1 MDFAAEGLLD
11 GIDDERAR
19 AERIALLE
27 ELIADGVSLE
37 ELKEAV
43 AEDRL
48 VFLRVERTLGAT
60 RYTPREVAEL
70 TGIPVEEALRLRQ
83 ALGLPRPAIDE
94 RVLTDRD
101 IEALRGVQAF
111 EAAGLPQ
118 EGIVEMV
125 RVLGENLSRVAAAV
139 RLFVR
144 DQLLTP
150 DIGEHELST
159 RYAAINEHLGPQLA
173 ESMQRVFEMHL
184 QDQLRNDAI
193 GRSEVAHGR
202 IPGAVEVTVAFADLV
217 GFTKLG
223 EQIPPEELGA
233 IARRLLEL
241 ATEAAHPPVRLIK
254 TIGDAAML
262 VSPDAGALL
271 DVAIELVRLAEEEG
285 EDFPRLRAG
294 LATGPALQRAG
305 DWYGSPVNLAS
316 RVTSIARPGSVVVT
330 HATRAAATEA
340 AEAGG
345 DDTRWRW
352 SPLPARR
359 IKGVDAPVP
368 LYRARPALETAGR
381 AAAELR
387 R

>member
-11 GIDDERAR
+11 GIEDERAR
-19 AERIALLE
+19 AERVALLE
-27 ELIADGVSLE
+27 ELVADGVSLD

-48 VFLRVERTLGAT
+48 VFLRVERSLGAA
-60 RYTPREVAEL
+60 RYTAREVAAL
-70 TGIPVEEALRLRQ
+70 TGMDPEEGLRFRQ
-83 ALGLPRPAIDE
+83 ALGLPRPDLDD

-101 IEALRGVQAF
+101 VEAIRQLKAF
-111 EAAGLPQ
+111 EAAGLPHD
-118 EGIVEMV
+118 GLVEMA
-125 RVLGENLSRVAAAV
+125 RVLGESLSRVAAAV

-144 DQLLTP
+144 EALLAP
-150 DIGEHELST
+150 DVGERELST
-159 RYAAINEHLGPQLA
+159 RYAMIAEQLSPALGDT
-173 ESMQRVFEMHL
+173 MRRIFEMHL

-241 ATEAAHPPVRLIK
+241 ATQAARPPVRLIK

-262 VSPDAGALL
+262 VSSDAGALL

-285 EDFPRLRAG
+285 EEFPRLRAG
-294 LATGPALQRAG
+294 LATGAALHRAG

-330 HATRAAATEA
+330 QATRDTAT
-340 AEAGG
+340 AEAEAEG

-352 SPLPARR
+352 SSLPARR
-359 IKGVDAPVP
+359 IKGVDTAVP

-381 AAAELR
+381 APELR

>member
-11 GIDDERAR
+11 GLEDERAR
-19 AERIALLE
+19 AERIALLQ
-27 ELIADGVSLE
+27 ELLADGVSLE
-37 ELKEAV
+37 ELKAAV

-48 VFLRVERTLGAT
+48 VFLRVERTLGEG
-60 RYTPREVAEL
+60 RYTLREVAEL
-70 TGIPVEEALRLRQ
+70 TGISTEWGLRFRQ
-83 ALGLPRPAIDE
+83 ALGLPRPDLDE

-101 IEALRGVQAF
+101 VEAIRQLKAF
-111 EAAGLPQ
+111 EAAGLP
-118 EGIVEMV
+118 EDGLVEMA
-125 RVLGENLSRVAAAV
+125 RVLGESLSRVAAAV

-144 DQLLTP
+144 DALLQS
-150 DIGEHELST
+150 DVGERELST
-159 RYAAINEHLGPQLA
+159 RYAMIAEQLGPALGDT
-173 ESMQRVFEMHL
+173 MRRIFEMHL

-193 GRSEVAHGR
+193 GRTEVAHGR

-241 ATEAAHPPVRLIK
+241 ATEAARPPVRLIK

-271 DVAIELVRLAEEEG
+271 DVALELVALAEAEG

-294 LATGPALQRAG
+294 LATGPALHRAG

-316 RVTSIARPGSVVVT
+316 RVTSIARPGSVVAT
-330 HATRAAATEA
+330 QATREAATAESEA
-340 AEAGG
+340 QG

-352 SPLPARR
+352 SSLSPRR
-359 IKGVDAPVP
+359 IKGFDGTVS
-368 LYRARPALETAGR
+368 LYRARPALETAGQ
-381 AAAELR
+381 AAGLR